1 MFDLE
6 REFGNWRREMAATGL
21 APEVLIELE
30 GHLRE
35 DVDRQIRSGVH
46 ASDALQAALQRIGK
60 PATLR
65 REFDLIGRRG
75 VFETLRRHRWKILLC
90 SGAGLLVAVVLQIV
104 RPAHY
109 QSEAKFLIRYIIAER
124 QLLPPGLVQS
134 SSPLLDPEQ
143 NRVMSTEAEILTSD
157 ELARRV
163 AEKIGPEKILKKSG
177 GGGDLARATEVVK
190 TGRQVVTTGGS
201 SVIQLAYRH
210 PDSAVSQALLRELI
224 EQYLRMHVEVH
235 RAAGDGAFA
244 IGKVSNITQIK
255 APSPPTFDFAPLFR
269 MQVLIVGVGVL
280 IGFAWVVILRLTE
293 VRFRMAD

>member
-1 MFDLE
+1 
-6 REFGNWRREMAATGL
+6 MAATGL
-21 APEVLIELE
+21 APEVLVELE
-30 GHLRE
+30 EHLRE
-35 DVDRQIRSGVH
+35 EVDRQLRSGVH
-46 ASDALQAALQRIGK
+46 ASEALQLAFQRIGK

-109 QSEAKFLIRYIIAER
+109 QSEAKFLVRYIIADTDR

-177 GGGDLARATEVVK
+177 GGGDLARATVVVK
-190 TGRQVVTTGGS
+190 TGLQVVIAAGS

-224 EQYLRMHVEVH
+224 DQYLRMHVEVH

-244 IGKVSNITQIK
+244 IGKVSNISQIK

-269 MQVLIVGVGVL
+269 MQVLIVGAGVL